1 MIDLNNEVLEKILS
15 KETAKTEDLK
25 TILRAIY
32 TRTMRLYEKY
42 FQDVDALSNDVID
55 ELKQYNEETRSLV
68 KYYYLD
74 IPQDICMR
82 LDEFEKTYSDK
93 LLGPAWRVCLS
104 DLFEDFRKR
113 RRGKESEE
121 TLKAEFAKQALEG
134 FYSAMDYVFREGF
147 GTDSQTA
154 KHVINGLSELIF
166 GKA

>member
-1 MIDLNNEVLEKILS
+1 MIVSFTQPPPKDTWESTERISFLS
-15 KETAKTEDLK
+15 
-25 TILRAIY
+25 
-32 TRTMRLYEKY
+32 
-42 FQDVDALSNDVID
+42 
-55 ELKQYNEETRSLV
+55 
-68 KYYYLD
+68 
-74 IPQDICMR
+74 
-82 LDEFEKTYSDK
+82 FEKTYSDK

-104 DLFEDFRKR
+104 DLFEDFRER

>member
-1 MIDLNNEVLEKILS
+1 MIELNNEVLEKILG

-42 FQDVDALSNDVID
+42 FQNMDVLSNDVIE
-55 ELKQYNEETRSLV
+55 ELKKYNEETRSLM

-74 IPQDICMR
+74 IPLDICMK
-82 LDEFEKTYSDK
+82 LDEFEETYSAK
-93 LLGPAWRVCLS
+93 LLGPAWRVYLS
-104 DLFEDFRKR
+104 DLYEDFREKR
-113 RRGKESEE
+113 SGKESEG
-121 TLKAEFAKQALEG
+121 TLKAAFAKEALEG

-154 KHVINGLSELIF
+154 KHVIGGLSELIF